1 MTVNLPFSKIGP
13 KVSLYPGTY
22 CLILLTTELILDFN
36 NFKFG
41 FLIWAKIVLC
51 IRIGGSTGFKMI
63 IALAFGILVKSLISS
78 QVVCV
83 YSSILSLVPMPA
95 DLDAIWATISTYCVS
110 G

>member
-1 MTVNLPFSKIGP
+1 MVTRPFSKIGP
-13 KVSLYPGTY
+13 NVRLYPGTY
-22 CLILLTTELILDFN
+22 SFILLTTELILDFS

-51 IRIGGSTGFKMI
+51 IIIGGSAGFKMI
-63 IALAFGILVKSLISS
+63 IALALGILVKALIPS

-83 YSSILSLVPMPA
+83 YSSILSLVPIPA